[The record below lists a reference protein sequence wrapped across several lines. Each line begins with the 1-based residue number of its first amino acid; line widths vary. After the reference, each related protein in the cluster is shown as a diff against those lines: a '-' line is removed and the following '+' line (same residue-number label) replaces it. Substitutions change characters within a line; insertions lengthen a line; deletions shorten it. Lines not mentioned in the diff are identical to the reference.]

1 MYEDG
6 FASWSRSKKSGIFS
20 PEEGS
25 ACSPDSTKK
34 ISLFGQKYQLP
45 SLWKILHKMKVASTM
60 LKTWWPSCARRI
72 SQKRCKILWK
82 LPASSLK
89 HGQSETQWKWNT
101 VKVKQCDWRHSVS
114 ESFRFCIEY
123 QSNNQSRG
131 QTPNLEFRGRSF
143 SIRKS
148 ISGCKKKSI
157 NQPIKWAA
165 AEIKIKIRFILIP
178 TWPTCKASSVG
189 RVSGLH
195 ARWKTCFRSSTF
207 SFGYQKY
214 LRIQLSRD
222 PKMLKEYS

>member
-1 MYEDG
+1 
-6 FASWSRSKKSGIFS
+6 
-20 PEEGS
+20 
-25 ACSPDSTKK
+25 
-34 ISLFGQKYQLP
+34 
-45 SLWKILHKMKVASTM
+45 M

-89 HGQSETQWKWNT
+89 HGQSERRSEWNTLKVETHWKWNT

-114 ESFRFCIEY
+114 ESFRLGIES

-165 AEIKIKIRFILIP
+165 AEIKIRFIPIP

-222 PKMLKEYS
+222 PKMLKGYP